1 MLCFSL
7 CFSRSLSL
15 VCMYTI
21 FYFFCLI
28 RSRMPIKFDSHTVDV
43 CVLWILRWRPRLKYC
58 IIRWILLLLLA
69 SLLWFYLT
77 VIVSCNWT
85 ASVCVFVWRRWQL
98 FNRFVCIRITRS
110 DVCFCRPNVST
121 ARHSFYSLFNMLN
134 TFSDFCLNYSQPVW
148 CVCAQKPIN
157 IRLLYFVCL
166 LVDY

>member
-1 MLCFSL
+1 MLFALFFSL
-7 CFSRSLSL
+7 ALTRLYVHNILLFLFNSFTNAHKIWLTHRWC
-15 VCMYTI
+15 
-21 FYFFCLI
+21 
-28 RSRMPIKFDSHTVDV
+28 V

-58 IIRWILLLLLA
+58 IIRWILLLLA
-69 SLLWFYLT
+69 SLLWFFLT

-85 ASVCVFVWRRWQL
+85 VYVCVFVWRRWQL
-98 FNRFVCIRITRS
+98 FNRFVCIRIARFY
-110 DVCFCRPNVST
+110 VCFCRPNVST